1 MFMPSGEILR
11 RPGSFVLLRGCE
23 RALRLRPEVK
33 RLKLRGQTVERRLDF
48 LHVRGVEI
56 GRIGKL
62 VAGKQ
67 LFVRR
72 GDRLTLGAVAHEHRL
87 VPHLEALV
95 FGDCIYEHDSGDI
108 LRVGDGEVP
117 GNGSAERMPTS
128 TKGPRSPSLARASCN
143 SIFIWSKVRGAGP
156 GSLHA

>member
-1 MFMPSGEILR
+1 MFMPFGKILR

-72 GDRLTLGAVAHEHRL
+72 GNYLTLGALAHEDRL
-87 VPHLEALV
+87 VRSEEHTSELQSLRHLVCRL
-95 FGDCIYEHDSGDI
+95 
-108 LRVGDGEVP
+108 L
-117 GNGSAERMPTS
+117 
-128 TKGPRSPSLARASCN
+128 
-143 SIFIWSKVRGAGP
+143 
-156 GSLHA
+156 

>member
-72 GDRLTLGAVAHEHRL
+72 GNYLTLGAVAHEDRL

-95 FGDCIYEHDSGDI
+95 FRDGIYQYDSGYV

-117 GNGSAERMPTS
+117 GNRSAERMPHQHERPPFPELGES
-128 TKGPRSPSLARASCN
+128 
-143 SIFIWSKVRGAGP
+143 VMQ
-156 GSLHA
+156 